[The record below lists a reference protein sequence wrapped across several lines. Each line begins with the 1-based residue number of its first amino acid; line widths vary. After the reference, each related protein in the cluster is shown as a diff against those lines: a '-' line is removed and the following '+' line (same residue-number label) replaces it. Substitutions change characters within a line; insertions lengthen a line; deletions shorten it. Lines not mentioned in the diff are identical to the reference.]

1 MLTPDLFRR
10 EMGRMSLAL
19 DASPHQPEPTDE
31 RIAQLY
37 ADVKDLDDMT
47 FVLACERCRKELDWF
62 PKAKHIID
70 RAREIGRGL
79 GHEQTALDAWASFR
93 KKVSRINLDILGHN
107 PEVEIERLG
116 LTDLDSAMARR
127 LGGWSHLALMPPK
140 DLDWK
145 SKEFQA
151 VYGEVSDRQ
160 RTEDQLVALEPARP
174 RRVPLLA
181 EGE

>member
-1 MLTPDLFRR
+1 MVAAFSVELN
-10 EMGRMSLAL
+10 A
-19 DASPHQPEPTDE
+19 AK
-31 RIAQLY
+31 
-37 ADVKDLDDMT
+37 ADVYWDELRDLPDPV
-47 FVLACERCRKELDWF
+47 FVLATK
-62 PKAKHIID
+62 
-70 RAREIGRGL
+70 RALAEWDKPFALPPIAVLKRYAAHVEGAMGT
-79 GHEQTALDAWASFR
+79 GQPTALDAWASFR

-107 PEVEIERLG
+107 PEVEIKRLG

-145 SKEFQA
+145 AKEFQA

-160 RTEDQLVALEPARP
+160 RTEDQLLALEPAQP

-181 EGE
+181 EGGND